1 MNNYLAFIIL
11 AFCFGL
17 VFTGSAQEF
26 SRTMPQIQGQELGYM
41 NSYYPT
47 YYPSYSSAYWNYP
60 YIPAK
65 IAVQDAKERLYANKY
80 MNPDSAW
87 WQVQEAKERL
97 WTVKNPCYACWQDQE
112 YGWRGRNRFGESMY

>member
-1 MNNYLAFIIL
+1 MSNYLAFIIL

-17 VFTGSAQEF
+17 VFIGSAQEF
-26 SRTMPQIQGQELGYM
+26 SRAMPQIQGQELGYM
-41 NSYYPT
+41 NTYYPT
-47 YYPSYSSAYWNYP
+47 YNSLAYWNYP

-97 WTVKNPCYACWQDQE
+97 WMVKNPCYACWQDQE
-112 YGWRGRNRFGESMY
+112 YGWRGHNRFADNVY

>member
-1 MNNYLAFIIL
+1 MSNYLAFIIL

-26 SRTMPQIQGQELGYM
+26 SRAMPQIQGQELGYM
-41 NSYYPT
+41 NSYYPS

-65 IAVQDAKERLYANKY
+65 IAVQDEKERLYANKY
-80 MNPDSAW
+80 INPDSA
-87 WQVQEAKERL
+87 
-97 WTVKNPCYACWQDQE
+97 
-112 YGWRGRNRFGESMY
+112 

>member
-1 MNNYLAFIIL
+1 MSNYLAFIIL

-26 SRTMPQIQGQELGYM
+26 SRTMPHIQRQELGHM

-47 YYPSYSSAYWNYP
+47 YSSAYWNYP

-65 IAVQDAKERLYANKY
+65 IAVQDAKERLSANTY

-97 WTVKNPCYACWQDQE
+97 WMVKNPCYACWQDQE
-112 YGWRGRNRFGESMY
+112 YGWRGHNRFADNVY